1 MAQHDIGVM
10 TLLASC
16 QQSAADLGESAF
28 ARQLGP
34 DIYPAVGPARAEEAG
49 VKARPLGQFRALG
62 HALKAAA
69 AQQPYGAHRPRAPAE
84 ADGGQ
89 PVHPAF
95 ARIGFDDAR
104 LRIVVHVDARRQLVR
119 PASGPVADLP
129 RRPVPLVAA
138 PPPPPPPPLPHPP
151 PPA

>member
-69 AQQPYGAHRPRAPAE
+69 AQQPDGSHPPRRTE
-84 ADGGQ
+84 
-89 PVHPAF
+89 
-95 ARIGFDDAR
+95 
-104 LRIVVHVDARRQLVR
+104 ARRVWQECVSQCKTR
-119 PASGPVADLP
+119 VEP
-129 RRPVPLVAA
+129 
-138 PPPPPPPPLPHPP
+138 
-151 PPA
+151 